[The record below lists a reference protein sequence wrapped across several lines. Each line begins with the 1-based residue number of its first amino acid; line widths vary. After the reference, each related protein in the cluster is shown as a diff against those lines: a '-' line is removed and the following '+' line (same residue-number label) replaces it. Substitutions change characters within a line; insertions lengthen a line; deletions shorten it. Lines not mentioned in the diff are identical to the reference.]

1 MYFNEAEPTEHV
13 ADIEATTPLDDK
25 VLKPLYKEEHEQ
37 QSDEQAKV
45 DVSEELLEQQQRQD
59 VEDKNSIALKENKA
73 QPTPVN
79 IEIRAEIVPEQV
91 IHEIEEKFNDTS
103 VNELKQRLGQQNLDE
118 GVLKSILEMHGGDIE
133 LAVSYINS
141 LDTTETNQ
149 GSETKTVESKKEI
162 ISEQEIALGEVEN
175 PKDTRINELKQRLG
189 QQDLDEE
196 VLKSVLDM
204 HGGDIDTTVTFLQN
218 SLTQDAIQ
226 QSDSESSASDSSDDI
241 EYSKT
246 RSFKKMLRNHKKKLA
261 QVSKTNYVLPTT
273 WDKNPELRAPPDIEL
288 SSTFNDLDEDAIY
301 TILSF
306 CALKQYLTLGG
317 TGKRYQEITSQN
329 RYWRHLVTE
338 IKLDKIK
345 QMAHVETNNLS
356 NMITFDGFRNDIKEA
371 PPSMVLRA
379 YNAAENGNVSST
391 SPDELN
397 YKQHLAVF
405 NRIKGLEQRRQFL
418 VNDKTQKF
426 RTYRSRIGDIMIKVW
441 GGFLVLLLIGIII
454 SSVLTPAYID
464 YFNKPYF
471 WLIPYIPV
479 FILLPIYVLFL
490 AIEIK
495 YKRFYPLWTRNQ
507 LASKAIYNYS
517 REETINFD
525 WTIWTCALFIWPV
538 WLLVAVFIKMMAFPD
553 TGVWTYF
560 LIPTYVIMFGSYFLN
575 VPSGW
580 TMAKQEHWR
589 AEFIVSAIGT
599 FLLYVFLS
607 LGIALIAAKSDVFPS
622 MANIPYSATF
632 IPFYICLLILQIFVG
647 VVFFMALTRG
657 DGRCKCKNI
666 CYFFGW
672 ECLATLITAPIFT
685 SFLLVGL
692 RLDSVAPSLPFI
704 AALAPF
710 YGAFVIYLIVGGAI
724 AIGVIC
730 CCFLSGDSD

>member
-1 MYFNEAEPTEHV
+1 MDRNEAEPTEHN
-13 ADIEATTPLDDK
+13 AYIDATPLDDK
-25 VLKPLYKEEHEQ
+25 VLQPLYKEEHQQ

-45 DVSEELLEQQQRQD
+45 DVSEELLEQRQA
-59 VEDKNSIALKENKA
+59 VEDKNPIALEENKA
-73 QPTPVN
+73 QPTAGN

-91 IHEIEEKFNDTS
+91 IHEIAEKFNDTG
-103 VNELKQRLGQQNLDE
+103 VNELKQRLGEQSLDE
-118 GVLKSILEMHGGDIE
+118 SVLKSVLEMFGGDIE

-141 LDTTETNQ
+141 LDTETNQ

-175 PKDTRINELKQRLG
+175 PKDTRLNELKQRLEHLG
-189 QQDLDEE
+189 WQDLDDNLLKE
-196 VLKSVLDM
+196 VLKI
-204 HGGDIDTTVTFLQN
+204 HGSIGTTITI
-218 SLTQDAIQ
+218 LTI
-226 QSDSESSASDSSDDI
+226 
-241 EYSKT
+241 SK
-246 RSFKKMLRNHKKKLA
+246 NYA
-261 QVSKTNYVLPTT
+261 KTNYVLPTT

-329 RYWRHLVTE
+329 RYWIKLVNKST
-338 IKLDKIK
+338 LDKIK
-345 QMAHVETNNLS
+345 QMEHVETNNLS
-356 NMITFDGFRNDIKEA
+356 NMISFDGFRNDIKEA

-379 YNAAENGNVSST
+379 YNAAEDGDISST
-391 SPDELN
+391 SPNELN
-397 YKQHLAVF
+397 YKQQLSVF
-405 NRIKGLEQRRQFL
+405 NHIKGLEQRRQFL
-418 VNDKTQKF
+418 VKYKTDRF
-426 RTYRSRIGDIMIKVW
+426 INSREQIGGIMIKVW
-441 GGFLVLLLIGIII
+441 GVFLVLLLIGIIV

-479 FILLPIYVLFL
+479 FILLPIYVLCL
-490 AIEIK
+490 VIEIK
-495 YKRFYPLWTRNQ
+495 YKRFYPLWTRDQ
-507 LASKAIYNYS
+507 LSTKKIIHYS
-517 REETINFD
+517 RTEIFNFD
-525 WTIWTCALFIWPV
+525 KTIWTCALFIWPV

-575 VPSGW
+575 FPSGW

-589 AEFIVSAIGT
+589 AEFIVCAIGT
-599 FLLYVFLS
+599 FLVYVFLS

-632 IPFYICLLILQIFVG
+632 IPFYICLLILQVFIGVAFFIALSKGSRSCNFKNVCLFFV
-647 VVFFMALTRG
+647 F
-657 DGRCKCKNI
+657 
-666 CYFFGW
+666 
-672 ECLATLITAPIFT
+672 ECLATLFTAPVFT

-710 YGAFVIYLIVGGAI
+710 YGACVIYLIVGVAI
-724 AIGVIC
+724 AIGVRC
-730 CCFLSGDSD
+730 CCSFLGEND